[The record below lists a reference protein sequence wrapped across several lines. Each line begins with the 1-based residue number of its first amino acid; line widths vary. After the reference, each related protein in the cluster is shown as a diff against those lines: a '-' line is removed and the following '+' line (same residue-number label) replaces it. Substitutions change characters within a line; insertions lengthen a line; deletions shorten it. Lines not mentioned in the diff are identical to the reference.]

1 MEIEHFYR
9 RIQSN
14 QVHKF
19 IIGSIVYLKTDAS
32 RSNPMLVVNYGAENV
47 SYDYVVSWVN
57 GMRTLQMAGFPE
69 SGLVK

>member
-9 RIQSN
+9 KCQST

-19 IIGSIVYLKTDAS
+19 ITGSIVYLKTDAS
-32 RSNPMLVVNYGAENV
+32 KSNPMLVVNYGGEGV

-69 SGLVK
+69 SALVK